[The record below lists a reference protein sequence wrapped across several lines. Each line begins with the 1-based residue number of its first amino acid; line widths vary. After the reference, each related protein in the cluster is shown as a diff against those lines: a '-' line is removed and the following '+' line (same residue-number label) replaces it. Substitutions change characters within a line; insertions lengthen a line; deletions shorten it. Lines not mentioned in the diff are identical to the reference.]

1 MKKVTP
7 TLILQAFETIYITGI
22 LFFPFLCYTIINSID
37 KTNEKHLLSTMS
49 SFSLVRY
56 GAETNW

>member
-1 MKKVTP
+1 M
-7 TLILQAFETIYITGI
+7 GI
-22 LFFPFLCYTIINSID
+22 PFFPFLCYTIINSID

-56 GAETNW
+56 GTETNW